1 VAARIAVGAVDR
13 SPGRGRLTRLDTES
27 PGHFPL
33 RRTPNEP
40 VTARDTPPAAEKAVT
55 ISPVIVLFTDFGLED
70 PYIGQMH
77 AVLAREIPGVAVID
91 LFHSV
96 PDFNVRAGAYLLPAY
111 MREFPVGA
119 IFVCVVDPGVGGE
132 RRPVLLK
139 ADGHWFVGPDNG
151 LFEMVQRRAGACESR
166 VINWRPPELSASFHG
181 RDLFAPVA
189 AKLAGGELPDS
200 EPAALAVPEGSP
212 WPDDLAEILY
222 VDHYGNGITGWRAKV
237 TDPEMSLYV
246 GGKVVQPARV
256 FSAVPP
262 GTVFWYENANGLVE
276 IAANRANAALRLGFK
291 AGDPIKLV

>member
-1 VAARIAVGAVDR
+1 M
-13 SPGRGRLTRLDTES
+13 
-27 PGHFPL
+27 
-33 RRTPNEP
+33 
-40 VTARDTPPAAEKAVT
+40 
-55 ISPVIVLFTDFGLED
+55 IVLFTDFGLKD

-77 AVLAREIPGVAVID
+77 AVLAREAPGVRVID

-96 PDFNVRAGAYLLPAY
+96 PVFNIRAGAYLLPVYAP
-111 MREFPVGA
+111 EFPPGA

-151 LFEMVQRRAGACESR
+151 LFEMVQRRAGACECR

-189 AKLAGGELPDS
+189 AKLAGGQLPDS
-200 EPAALAVPEGSP
+200 EPAALTAPEGPP

-237 TDPEMSLYV
+237 AGTEMSLHI
-246 GGKVVQPARV
+246 GGKVVKPARV

-262 GTVFWYENANGLVE
+262 GTVFWYANANGLVE
-276 IAANRANAALRLGFK
+276 IAAHRANASLRLGFK
-291 AGDPIKLV
+291 VGDPIKFVKR